1 MVDFS
6 HMGGVAEPTYDK
18 EGKLVKLVLSGLSSI
33 DGLNIRDLSDL
44 KSLEIR
50 DCNFLNFPV
59 PLLSHCDALEE
70 LVIDNIFTRNN
81 PISPSPIAK
90 FPSYLANLKN
100 LRILK
105 FTNNFISHSEELKI
119 IHTRDIKDACNQTYN
134 RKEQI
139 FPKIQIIE
147 ICGNSKDINISD
159 EIKSCCRY
167 FRHNKFELTN
177 SEV

>member
-6 HMGGVAEPTYDK
+6 NMGGVVEPTYDS

-50 DCNFLNFPV
+50 DCEFINFPA
-59 PLLSHCDALEE
+59 PLLSHCDALER
-70 LVIDNIFTRNN
+70 LVIDDIFTRKD
-81 PISPSPIAK
+81 PITPSPIAK

-119 IHTRDIKDACNQTYN
+119 THTRDIKDACKQTYN

-139 FPKIQIIE
+139 FPNIQTIE
-147 ICGNSKDINISD
+147 MYGNSKDIDISD
-159 EIKSCCRY
+159 EIKSRCRY
-167 FRHNKFELTN
+167 FRHNEFELTN
-177 SEV
+177 SEA

>member
-1 MVDFS
+1 
-6 HMGGVAEPTYDK
+6 MGGVAGPTYDK

-50 DCNFLNFPV
+50 DCEFINFPK
-59 PLLSHCDALEE
+59 PLLSHCYILEE
-70 LVIDNIFTRNN
+70 LIIDDIFTRSN
-81 PISPSPIAK
+81 PIAPSSIAK

-105 FTNNFISHSEELKI
+105 FTNNFISYSEELKI
-119 IHTRDIKDACNQTYN
+119 THTRDVKDACNQTYN

-139 FPKIQIIE
+139 FPNIEKIE
-147 ICGNSKDINISD
+147 IYGNSKDINISD
-159 EIKSCCRY
+159 EIKNRCKY
-167 FRHNKFELTN
+167 FRNNEFELAN